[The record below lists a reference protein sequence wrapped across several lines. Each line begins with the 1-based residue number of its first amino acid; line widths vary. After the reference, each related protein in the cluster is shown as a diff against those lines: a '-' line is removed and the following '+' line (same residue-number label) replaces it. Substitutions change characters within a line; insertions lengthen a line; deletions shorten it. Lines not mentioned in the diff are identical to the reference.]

1 MASRHYPAM
10 LPARLT
16 RRRVITGVLSARA
29 LWLTLLLAAVSHE
42 AAAQWA
48 ANADL
53 TAARFWGG
61 SRELEGDRSFRPYR
75 PTIIGL
81 GLERQ
86 VLGISVGVRAYYSRA
101 SLALEG
107 TDAVAAVKDA
117 LDLHGV
123 ALELSQ
129 GFATLG
135 EAAHAVV
142 YGGPV
147 IEVWDLAGQSS
158 RTQAGFTGSIGL
170 RIALGKRLSGVIK
183 AGAAVTPSP
192 FSTSDLDPGFEP
204 RALWRREVSGR
215 LRYRL

>member
-1 MASRHYPAM
+1 MLSAYPM
-10 LPARLT
+10 RL
-16 RRRVITGVLSARA
+16 RVVTGVLIVRA
-29 LWLTLLLAAVSHE
+29 LTLTLPLAAVSRE

-48 ANADL
+48 ASADV

-61 SRELEGDRSFRPYR
+61 SRELKGDRSFRPYR
-75 PTIIGL
+75 PTIVGI

-86 VLGISVGVRAYYSRA
+86 VLGVSVGVRGYYASA

-117 LDLHGV
+117 LDLHGLAV
-123 ALELSQ
+123 ELSHSI
-129 GFATLG
+129 ATLG
-135 EAAHAVV
+135 EAARVVV

-147 IEVWDLAGQSS
+147 IDVWDLADQSS

-170 RIALGKRLSGVIK
+170 QVALGGRFSGVIK
-183 AGAAVTPSP
+183 AGVAVTASP
-192 FSTSDLDPGFEP
+192 FSTSDLDAGFEP

-215 LRYRL
+215 LRYGL